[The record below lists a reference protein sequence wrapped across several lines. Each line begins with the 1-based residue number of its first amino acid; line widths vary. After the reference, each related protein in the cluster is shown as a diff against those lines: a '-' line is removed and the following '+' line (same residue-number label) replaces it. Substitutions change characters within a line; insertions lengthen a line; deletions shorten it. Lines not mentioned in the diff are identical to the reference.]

1 MTVDKKVKVLAIDNE
16 KDILYTLQA
25 IGNTMGWQVFT
36 ETNSLLTTKRIAA
49 HKPDLVLIDY
59 HMPNQDGLTTV
70 KQIRQQDKQMP
81 IIVLTVDESQ
91 EIADKFL
98 DAGAN
103 DFATKPIKVPD
114 LAARINIH
122 IQLLQRQREAQA
134 SAMVTKGINEA
145 TLQLIYNYCRS
156 VDGWFSIEDVAE
168 NAGLAYQTTVRYLQH
183 LISRKELAVVSDYG
197 KVGRPR
203 NKYRY
208 IALDKEEKSRN

>member
-1 MTVDKKVKVLAIDNE
+1 MTIDKKVRVLAIDNE

-25 IGNTMGWQVFT
+25 IGNTMGWQVYT
-36 ETNSLLTTKRIAA
+36 ETNSLLAVKRVAA
-49 HKPDLVLIDY
+49 LKPDLVLLDY
-59 HMPNQDGLTTV
+59 HMPQQDGLTTV
-70 KQIRQQDKQMP
+70 KQIRGVDKYLP
-81 IIVLTVDESQ
+81 IIVLTVDERQ
-91 EIADKFL
+91 EIANKFL

-122 IQLLQRQREAQA
+122 IQLLQKQREAQA
-134 SAMVTKGINEA
+134 GALVTKGINEA
-145 TLQLIYNYCRS
+145 TLQRVYHYCRS

-168 NAGLAYQTTVRYLQH
+168 NSGLAYQTTVRYLQH
-183 LISRKELAVVSDYG
+183 LISKKELTVVSDYG

-208 IALDKEEKSRN
+208 IGLGKEEKSGV